1 MRAGRRRRWPGPP
14 SPFLHR
20 PGEMLMP
27 HASAGSGSC
36 MRKESRMRR
45 TALAALAAAALAGA
59 GLLVPGTA
67 AGAPARHGYE
77 PVLNPAD
84 FVHSITNPYFPF
96 PVGRTLIYRG
106 VRDGVTQTDSVHV
119 TSQTRVLEGI
129 TAVVVSDVAT
139 HNGKLLEKTTD
150 YYAQDEQG
158 NVWYLGERT
167 AAFSGGQVDHSGSW
181 LAGVHDGEPGIVM
194 KANPQIPNA
203 YRQEFLAGQAEDTA
217 WIVNRGGSTKV
228 PYGPLKKVLSTLEAT
243 RLEPGA
249 YDLKVYAP
257 GIGIAREQALTGTPE
272 FAELVSVTG

>member
-27 HASAGSGSC
+27 HALAGSGSC

-150 YYAQDEQG
+150 YYAQDKQG

-167 AAFSGGQVDHSGSW
+167 AAFSGGHVDHSGSW
-181 LAGVHDGEPGIVM
+181 QGRQKIPHGSSTGEAPSSSRSRWC
-194 KANPQIPNA
+194 ATWSH
-203 YRQEFLAGQAEDTA
+203 RLSSRCSSRT
-217 WIVNRGGSTKV
+217 WSTRR
-228 PYGPLKKVLSTLEAT
+228 ST
-243 RLEPGA
+243 P
-249 YDLKVYAP
+249 
-257 GIGIAREQALTGTPE
+257 
-272 FAELVSVTG
+272 

>member
-1 MRAGRRRRWPGPP
+1 
-14 SPFLHR
+14 
-20 PGEMLMP
+20 
-27 HASAGSGSC
+27 
-36 MRKESRMRR
+36 MRR

-59 GLLVPGTA
+59 GLLAPGTA

-84 FVHSITNPYFPF
+84 FVHSITNPYFPL

-150 YYAQDEQG
+150 YYAQDKHG

-167 AAFSGGQVDHSGSW
+167 AAFSGGHVDHSGSW

-194 KANPQIPNA
+194 KANPQIPDA

-217 WIVNRGGSTKV
+217 WIVNRGGSIKLPVKV
-228 PYGPLKKVLSTLEAT
+228 VRNVVTSLEFT
-243 RLEPGA
+243 VLEPNVI
-249 YDLKVYAP
+249 DKKIYAP
-257 GIGIAREQALTGTPE
+257 GLGIVKEQSVQGPLEVAT
-272 FAELVSVTG
+272 LVSVHG